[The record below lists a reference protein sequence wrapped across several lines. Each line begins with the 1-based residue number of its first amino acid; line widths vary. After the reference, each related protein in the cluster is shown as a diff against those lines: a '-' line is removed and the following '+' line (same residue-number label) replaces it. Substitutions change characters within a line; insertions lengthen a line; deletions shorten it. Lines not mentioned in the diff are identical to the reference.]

1 MQRGGKNGCPQPLD
15 SVSFVLLYSS
25 NFFLFSFNP
34 SLAAISDIF
43 ITLSDVLKKLKCVIV
58 CYNSQ
63 IIIDHS
69 EKDGVDK
76 EGE

>member
-1 MQRGGKNGCPQPLD
+1 MA
-15 SVSFVLLYSS
+15 VLNLSTVLVLFCYIAVI
-25 NFFLFSFNP
+25 FFCFSFNP